1 MTDSMLPKKMKA
13 INSLRD
19 DFHQRKNQF
28 FEEQLRYVDSLNF
41 NVGYSLLVEEFIRR
55 IAGSKSYKFVLTSS
69 GSFSR
74 RELSPF
80 SDIDLIFIA
89 ASVEE
94 NESDIA
100 NLVKILWDSGI
111 EVSHTIRDFSDIDKY
126 LQTDLHTFTQFFETR
141 YLLGSNQIYN
151 KWNNELISSLTD
163 EVKVKLL
170 NALIED
176 INLRYEKYGDSP
188 KVLEPNVKLSA
199 GGLRD
204 FQAVEWM
211 YIFKNST
218 LLNKQNETTQAEE
231 FINTILED
239 KITSKDECRRL
250 LDSYNLLLVIRNLL
264 HLISNHKTDWF
275 EFNSQIKIA
284 KIFGYEEDD
293 LTNFMRTYFQASNAL
308 NRFSKSIIKKYNDE
322 LLKPIPSSLA
332 INIDD
337 DFKLTGKIISHRTK
351 NELSFSDILRVFYYR
366 GFYSARFDESLRI
379 YIIEKIASF
388 NHQDVSEI
396 SSSVFFRE
404 ILKLPK
410 NVGQTLSVMNELGVL
425 GAYLPEFNELNGFLQ
440 HGVYHC
446 YTTDEHTLMTIK
458 NLEELVDSRSKL
470 GIIYNK
476 LPSREIL
483 FLALLFHDIAKPID
497 IAGHEIIGAEM
508 ASSIMNRMGYSDEE
522 IETVSFLVRNHLI
535 MEQTAFRRNLNDP
548 ETLNNFTSIFNSI
561 EELNLLYLLTYADL
575 SAVNPAIW
583 TNWKNDLLEELYK
596 KSYAMLKTQISGE
609 ELLISSTSVVPE
621 DISQHS
627 ESITEHHAKEHIESI
642 NDLGYVSHFSVKEIA
657 NHIEEIKKGT
667 NLSVIF
673 KDLNGFTNITIITK
687 DFPSLL
693 SKICGVLAVND
704 VNIHDAKIFT
714 RRDGIVIDTFN
725 VTEFRTHQKVPES
738 KYQKIEMDLK
748 RVVVGLL
755 QLSKE
760 FASMKSKW
768 WRIESKLFKRTG
780 SVKIIFEKHEKYTI
794 IDVFSPDRLGF
805 LFQVTS
811 KMNEVGLNIYFA
823 KISTRGDDIVDSFYV
838 LDRNN
843 RKISPNDEEFII
855 SELTEAITQIL

>member
-1 MTDSMLPKKMKA
+1 MTEAKLPKNMKA
-13 INSLRD
+13 INSITD
-19 DFHQRKNQF
+19 DFHQRKKQLF
-28 FEEQLRYVDSLNF
+28 GEQLRYIDSFNF

-55 IAGSKSYKFVLTSS
+55 IAGDKKYKFVLTSS

-89 ASVEE
+89 DSVEE
-94 NESDIA
+94 NESYIA

-111 EVSHTIRDFSDIDKY
+111 EVSHTIRDFSDIEKY

-204 FQAVEWM
+204 FQTVEWM

-218 LLNKQNETTQAEE
+218 LLNKQNEITQAEE
-231 FINTILED
+231 FIYTILKD

-250 LDSYNLLLVIRNLL
+250 LEAYNLILAIRNLL
-264 HLISNHKTDWF
+264 HLIANHKTDWF
-275 EFNSQIKIA
+275 EFKSQIKIA

-293 LTNFMRTYFQASNAL
+293 LSNFMRKYFQASNAL

-388 NHQDVSEI
+388 NHQNVSEI

-425 GAYLPEFNELNGFLQ
+425 SAYLPEFNELNGFLQ

-458 NLEELVDSRSKL
+458 NLEKLVDSRSKL

-476 LPSREIL
+476 LQSREIL

-522 IETVSFLVRNHLI
+522 IEMVSFLVRNHLI

-596 KSYAMLKTQISGE
+596 KSYAMLETQISGE

-642 NDLGYVSHFSVKEIA
+642 NDLGYVSQFSVKEIA

-714 RRDGIVIDTFN
+714 RKDGIVIDTFN
-725 VTEFRTHQKVPES
+725 VTEFRTHQKVPED

-780 SVKIIFEKHEKYTI
+780 SIKIIFEKHEKYTI